1 MNLGSESA
9 EEFRRD
15 SWKSVLLLQ
24 HEWNLMGRRVSERET
39 RSVSTGTH
47 DARRRLAPYLAG
59 DRAPGAERSAKGLPV
74 LPWTRAIERME
85 VKQLEGKSR
94 LRQHVA
100 LDPTSGANEKRLDAR
115 IGALQSACDGET
127 RVEVSA
133 RAPAREN
140 HPHRAG
146 SARSGSGSVAAAPNT
161 FSRELPMFTSIPV
174 MTSERTRLERPYEMN
189 GSVSPVVGSNPVAT
203 PM

>member
-15 SWKSVLLLQ
+15 SRKSVLLLQ
-24 HEWNLMGRRVSERET
+24 HEWNLMGRRVRERET

-47 DARRRLAPYLAG
+47 HARRGLAPHLARYG
-59 DRAPGAERSAKGLPV
+59 APRAERSAKRLPV
-74 LPWTRAIERME
+74 LPRTRPIKRME
-85 VKQLEGKSR
+85 VEQLECKSR

-100 LDPTSGANEKRLDAR
+100 LDPPSGADEKRLDAR
-115 IGALQSACDGET
+115 IGAPESARDGET

-133 RAPAREN
+133 RAATREN

-146 SARSGSGSVAAAPNT
+146 
-161 FSRELPMFTSIPV
+161 
-174 MTSERTRLERPYEMN
+174 
-189 GSVSPVVGSNPVAT
+189 
-203 PM
+203 